1 MSEGTWKSALKA
13 FGVFLRIST
22 LTLGG
27 GYAMVP
33 VMQWEADRLG
43 WMKKEEFLS
52 LLSVAQSI
60 PGPIAFN
67 TAILVGKKVAGVLG
81 AVLSGV
87 AIALPPFFAI
97 VAVAGLLRPFLHNV
111 YVRAFLLGV
120 YAAVVGLV
128 FNVLIGLLK
137 RQRWALLRTMIVGV
151 GVALLLSS
159 RSALYAVFVASIW
172 LLYVWGR

>member
-1 MSEGTWKSALKA
+1 MSEGPWKRALKA
-13 FGVFLRIST
+13 FGVFLKISA

-33 VMQWEADRLG
+33 VMQWEAEKLG
-43 WMKKEEFLS
+43 WMKKEEFLN

-67 TAILVGKKVAGVLG
+67 TAMLVGKKVAGVFG
-81 AVLSGV
+81 AIFSGV

-97 VAVAGLLRPFLHNV
+97 VAVAGLLRPFLHNI

-120 YAAVVGLV
+120 YAAVAGLV
-128 FNVLIGLLK
+128 LNVLLSLLK
-137 RQRWALLRTMIVGV
+137 RQRWALLRTVIVGV
-151 GVALLLSS
+151 GVALLLVS
-159 RSALYAVFVASIW
+159 RSALYVVFAASIW
-172 LLYVWGR
+172 LLYVWGK